1 MVLLLLRPCLFHR
14 LCRCPM
20 AHRGFHPVSG
30 ERSSCCSR
38 NARIGLC
45 VGLSVVVIATVVAV
59 LVWHQGRLQK
69 PPTFQKWKGRGTTSN
84 FSQIVLG
91 RCYTYIQFLRPELG

>member
-1 MVLLLLRPCLFHR
+1 
-14 LCRCPM
+14 M
-20 AHRGFHPVSG
+20 AQRGFHPVSG
-30 ERSSCCSR
+30 ERSGRCSR

-45 VGLSVVVIATVVAV
+45 VGLSVAVIATVVAV

-69 PPTFQKWKGRGTTSN
+69 PPPTPQKWNGTGTTSN